1 MMRRSSTMQSFKKY
15 SETTIKTVL
24 QIQNS
29 RTTTKLCSIKS
40 SFLSTL
46 VQNDPNIIRSRLPDI
61 TIPTS
66 SLYDIIWDGGINKFG
81 NKIATVRK

>member
-1 MMRRSSTMQSFKKY
+1 MRRSSTMHSFKKY

-24 QIQNS
+24 QIQSS
-29 RTTTKLCSIKS
+29 RRTAKLCSIQS

-46 VQNDPNIIRSRLPDI
+46 VQDDPNIIRSRLPDI
-61 TIPTS
+61 TVPTT

-81 NKIATVRK
+81 NKIATVG